1 MNKQFY
7 LLRKD
12 LNLSQEQMGKKLGV
26 TRSSISNM
34 ETGRFKI
41 TDTMVKLICNEF
53 GVNEKWLRNGTGK
66 MYNIP
71 ENDLVAKATKLLDED
86 DSGFK
91 TFLEIY
97 SQLNPENRKLF
108 IKMGLELLNNIND
121 ILDNH
126 KLK

>member
-53 GVNEKWLRNGTGK
+53 SVNEKWLRTGIGE

-71 ENDLVAKATKLLDED
+71 ENNLVAKASKLLDED
-86 DSGFK
+86 DPGFK

-108 IKMGLELLNNIND
+108 IKMGLELLDNINS
-121 ILDNH
+121 ILDN
-126 KLK
+126 KK